1 MSSEDK
7 RPATSKASRLQ
18 PGGTIDPDA
27 SRLDLQLQKS
37 FSGQF
42 FDDQSVYNQREA
54 QTYYASSSD
63 GDSPAAEKSGSRS
76 RLGNEGGDSKKFGK
90 DGDIESP
97 IDSDI
102 EKGVLDSSDDD
113 GKLQLSKTKSG
124 KSGRG
129 NRRDPNLVDWD
140 GPDDSENPLNWSIKK
155 KWIATVVVSSFTF
168 ISPVSSSMV
177 APAIRS
183 ISQDLNITGT
193 VEAQLTLSVFV
204 LAYAIAPLFVGPLS
218 EVYGRVPV
226 IQLSNLFY
234 LIFNTACGASQ
245 TKVQMIVFRF
255 LAGAGG
261 AAPLAL
267 GGGIL
272 SDVWPPEQRGKGIS
286 MYSLAPL
293 LGPAIGP
300 IAGGWIVQSG
310 LGWRWIFFIVSI
322 ADAVIQVLGLLFL
335 KETYAPK
342 LLEIKARRLRKETG
356 NTHLHTP
363 YEADEKRKLSKILR
377 KALVR
382 PFILL
387 GTQPIVQ
394 FMAAYM
400 AFLYGMLYLVL
411 STFPVLWEGKYGQ
424 SVGIGGLN
432 YISLGL
438 GFFLGTQICAPIND
452 KIYVKLSRRNN
463 NIGLPEFRVPLM
475 PIGAV
480 LVPVGLLIYGWT
492 AQSVTHWIWPNIG
505 ACIFAGGSIMGFQSI
520 QTYIIDCYTRYAA
533 SAIASVTVLRSLAG
547 FAFPLFAPTMYEKLD
562 YGWGNTTLALIGI
575 VIGWPGPFILWKWGA
590 NLRAKSQF
598 AAGN

>member
-7 RPATSKASRLQ
+7 RPTTSKASRLQ
-18 PGGTIDPDA
+18 PGGAIDPDA

-90 DGDIESP
+90 DDDIESP

-124 KSGRG
+124 KSGRS

-140 GPDDSENPLNWSIKK
+140 GPDDPENPLNWSIKK

-335 KETYAPK
+335 QETYAPK

-411 STFPVLWEGKYGQ
+411 STFPALWEGKYGQ

-452 KIYVKLSRRNN
+452 RIYVKLSRRNN

-590 NLRAKSQF
+590 NLREKSQF

>member
-7 RPATSKASRLQ
+7 RPTAGRAARLR
-18 PGGTIDPDA
+18 PGTAIDQDA

-42 FDDQSVYNQREA
+42 IDDQSVYNQRRS
-54 QTYYASSSD
+54 QTYYASSSSD
-63 GDSPAAEKSGSRS
+63 EDSPAAEKSSS
-76 RLGNEGGDSKKFGK
+76 RLGNDEDDIKKSSKDDK
-90 DGDIESP
+90 DLESP
-97 IDSDI
+97 IDSDV
-102 EKGVLDSSDDD
+102 EKGIIDSSDDD
-113 GKLQLSKTKSG
+113 GRLELSKTKSG
-124 KSGRG
+124 KSGRSS
-129 NRRDPNLVDWD
+129 RRDPNLVDWD
-140 GPDDSENPLNWSIKK
+140 GPDDPQNPLNWSIKK

-183 ISQDLNITGT
+183 ISADLNITGT

-310 LGWRWIFFIVSI
+310 LGWRWIFYIVSI
-322 ADAVIQVLGLLFL
+322 ADAVIQIMGLLCL

-342 LLEIKARRLRKETG
+342 LLQIKARRLRKETG
-356 NTHLHTP
+356 NPHLHTP
-363 YEADEKRKLSKILR
+363 YEADGKRKFSKILR

-411 STFPVLWEGKYGQ
+411 STFPGLWEGKYQQ
-424 SVGIGGLN
+424 SVGMGGLN

-452 KIYVKLSRRNN
+452 RIYVKLSRRNN
-463 NIGLPEFRVPLM
+463 NVGLPEFRVPLM

-480 LVPVGLLIYGWT
+480 LVPVGLFIYGWT

-520 QTYIIDCYTRYAA
+520 QSYIIDCYTRYAA

-590 NLRAKSQF
+590 KLRGKSQF